1 MKKKYIIPKAY
12 VVEVKGPQLL
22 YTVSVDGTTDTDGQY
37 VKRFFD
43 DYEEEEDNGSLLL
56 GDPNN

>member
-1 MKKKYIIPKAY
+1 MKKKYIIPRAY

-22 YTVSVDGTTDTDGQY
+22 LSLGSGETGEQCVR
-37 VKRFFD
+37 KFID
-43 DYEEEEDNGSLLL
+43 DEEEEEDNGSLLL